1 MGVANLAC
9 GLLTVSEEKTDVM
22 KLNGF
27 LHAGTN
33 THKLKGKIARQELK
47 KLFEFATSGTHFCF
61 VGNYYDQID
70 RTAMGSPLGPVL
82 ANLFI
87 GFHEKRMV
95 RSVSILWCFTLPLVR
110 W

>member
-1 MGVANLAC
+1 M
-9 GLLTVSEEKTDVM
+9 TVSEEKTNVM

-33 THKLKGKIARQELK
+33 THKLKGKIARQFEIARQELK
-47 KLFEFATSGTHFCF
+47 KLFEFSTSGTHFCF

-70 RTAMGSPLGPVL
+70 RTAMGCPLGLVL
-82 ANLFI
+82 ANLFV